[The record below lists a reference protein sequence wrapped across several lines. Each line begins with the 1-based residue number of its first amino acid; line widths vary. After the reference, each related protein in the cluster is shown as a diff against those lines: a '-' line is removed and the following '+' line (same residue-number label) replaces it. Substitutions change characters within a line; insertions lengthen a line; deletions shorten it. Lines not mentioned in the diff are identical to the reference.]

1 VIDGI
6 CPTHVIKLAHVIELS
21 EKKRVQVRFLLGPA
35 GTGKTFRCLEE
46 IRAELKHAPG
56 GPPLLFLAPKQATFQ
71 IERQLLSDPELP
83 GYTRLQIL
91 PFDRLA
97 QFVMETLGAPALEIL
112 SEEGRVMVLRA
123 LLAEK
128 HDTLKLFRSTARL
141 PGFAQQLS
149 GLLRELQQQRL
160 SAEAL
165 LHLTDYPG
173 ASAPLRDKL
182 HDVALLL
189 RFYREW
195 LHTNGLHDS
204 EELLDAA
211 AQTLRDGPKARDG
224 IGGGIQ
230 LWLDGFAEMTPQEL
244 NLLAAFVPL
253 CGRAT
258 LAFCLESAPTE
269 ANGSW
274 LSLWSV
280 VAQTFRRC
288 RAALSVVPGI
298 EIATEVFDRTV
309 ARGRFV
315 GNPTLAHLEACWSN
329 VCAFDGDAQGLSI
342 VKCANPEAEAVF
354 AAREI
359 LRLVRDGGA
368 RFRDCAVLLRSLD
381 GYHDTLRRVFT
392 RYGIPFF
399 LDRRESVAHHPLAEL
414 TRFALRTAAFG
425 WRRDDWFGALKTGL
439 VHRDEE
445 SVDALE
451 NEALARGWDGAQW
464 VQALPGCDGMPNR
477 FEPLRQKLTPAFEK
491 LAHAV
496 AGKITGEQIAAALR
510 TLWSDLR
517 VEKTLERWTEETKE
531 LAPQSLIV
539 HDTVWTQMSGWLEN
553 LARAFRTQPLSVS
566 DWLPVLEAGLSG
578 LTVGAIPP
586 ALDQVLIGTID
597 RSRNP
602 ELRLA
607 LVLGLNE
614 TIFPAPPPRAPIL
627 TESER
632 AALMELLVSG
642 GQSLGLGARQRMAH
656 ERFFGYIACT
666 RASERLVLTHAAA
679 DAHGTPLHPSP
690 FLAQVAKLFPGIAET
705 SEVFFTPDWRAA
717 EHACEIA
724 APLIDGAHPQLA
736 PLGDLPALAGLI
748 PRAEQLNAS
757 LHAQPLARE
766 IAERLYRVPLATSVS
781 ALEDFAACPFK
792 FFVKHGLRVQ
802 ERQEFEVDHRQKGSF
817 QHEVLS
823 EFHLRAT
830 RDGKRWRDW
839 SPENAVALL
848 RQIGVEKLKS
858 FEGGL
863 FDADQARRF
872 TAEMLLQNLERLVA
886 TLVAWME
893 HYRFEPQRVE
903 LAFGLTG
910 AELPGW
916 EIDLDGGR
924 KLLLRGK
931 VDRIDLLPLPD
942 SNSALA
948 VVIDY
953 KSSARKVD
961 AVKLHNGL
969 ELQLLSYVGWL
980 RQAPAEKFGVRELIP
995 AGVFYVGLRG
1005 GVKGAGSRDETF
1017 DEPEAARRKAFQHS
1031 GRFNENFYGHL
1042 DATDSGEQFATHYMS
1057 RNKTK
1062 AEEFTQLVAD
1072 VERHVKQF
1080 GNRIL
1085 DGVIEIVPYRKAQET
1100 ACSRCEFQG
1109 VCRFDSWV
1117 EPFRP
1122 LQPLPRKAATKG
1134 RKA

>member
-1 VIDGI
+1 
-6 CPTHVIKLAHVIELS
+6 
-21 EKKRVQVRFLLGPA
+21 
-35 GTGKTFRCLEE
+35 
-46 IRAELKHAPG
+46 
-56 GPPLLFLAPKQATFQ
+56 
-71 IERQLLSDPELP
+71 
-83 GYTRLQIL
+83 
-91 PFDRLA
+91 
-97 QFVMETLGAPALEIL
+97 
-112 SEEGRVMVLRA
+112 
-123 LLAEK
+123 
-128 HDTLKLFRSTARL
+128 
-141 PGFAQQLS
+141 
-149 GLLRELQQQRL
+149 
-160 SAEAL
+160 
-165 LHLTDYPG
+165 
-173 ASAPLRDKL
+173 
-182 HDVALLL
+182 
-189 RFYREW
+189 
-195 LHTNGLHDS
+195 
-204 EELLDAA
+204 
-211 AQTLRDGPKARDG
+211 
-224 IGGGIQ
+224 
-230 LWLDGFAEMTPQEL
+230 
-244 NLLAAFVPL
+244 
-253 CGRAT
+253 
-258 LAFCLESAPTE
+258 
-269 ANGSW
+269 
-274 LSLWSV
+274 
-280 VAQTFRRC
+280 
-288 RAALSVVPGI
+288 
-298 EIATEVFDRTV
+298 
-309 ARGRFV
+309 
-315 GNPTLAHLEACWSN
+315 
-329 VCAFDGDAQGLSI
+329 
-342 VKCANPEAEAVF
+342 
-354 AAREI
+354 
-359 LRLVRDGGA
+359 
-368 RFRDCAVLLRSLD
+368 
-381 GYHDTLRRVFT
+381 
-392 RYGIPFF
+392 
-399 LDRRESVAHHPLAEL
+399 
-414 TRFALRTAAFG
+414 
-425 WRRDDWFGALKTGL
+425 
-439 VHRDEE
+439 
-445 SVDALE
+445 
-451 NEALARGWDGAQW
+451 
-464 VQALPGCDGMPNR
+464 
-477 FEPLRQKLTPAFEK
+477 
-491 LAHAV
+491 
-496 AGKITGEQIAAALR
+496 
-510 TLWSDLR
+510 
-517 VEKTLERWTEETKE
+517 
-531 LAPQSLIV
+531 
-539 HDTVWTQMSGWLEN
+539 
-553 LARAFRTQPLSVS
+553 
-566 DWLPVLEAGLSG
+566 
-578 LTVGAIPP
+578 
-586 ALDQVLIGTID
+586 
-597 RSRNP
+597 
-602 ELRLA
+602 
-607 LVLGLNE
+607 
-614 TIFPAPPPRAPIL
+614 
-627 TESER
+627 
-632 AALMELLVSG
+632 
-642 GQSLGLGARQRMAH
+642 
-656 ERFFGYIACT
+656 
-666 RASERLVLTHAAA
+666 
-679 DAHGTPLHPSP
+679 
-690 FLAQVAKLFPGIAET
+690 
-705 SEVFFTPDWRAA
+705 
-717 EHACEIA
+717 
-724 APLIDGAHPQLA
+724 
-736 PLGDLPALAGLI
+736 
-748 PRAEQLNAS
+748 
-757 LHAQPLARE
+757 
-766 IAERLYRVPLATSVS
+766 
-781 ALEDFAACPFK
+781 PFK